1 LITGAKAD
9 KHPSK
14 NKKLIDSIM
23 DKKLLVLVFLLLP
36 GIAFAQLSIGIR
48 GGLSSSSYSYQATAG
63 TRVKKVEGIAAPT
76 FAVVL
81 EYFDSKNA
89 GVELNIQQ
97 LTLGFAQVND
107 AGKVNQTEF
116 TYLKF
121 PILASIFAGR
131 SGRFQI
137 KFGPHFG
144 MLRHV
149 EDLTREYSGA
159 TPKELPTFGQ
169 PSDAPN
175 KRMYGLTGGAGISKL
190 FGKSTLSAEARFAY
204 DFTNPESQ
212 DRIFDMSST
221 NLEFTLAYLFR
232 VKERTQ
238 KTP

>member
-1 LITGAKAD
+1 MNDSAVV
-9 KHPSK
+9 
-14 NKKLIDSIM
+14 KKLL
-23 DKKLLVLVFLLLP
+23 LLVLVLLP
-36 GIAFAQLSIGIR
+36 GMSWAQLSLGIR
-48 GGLSSSSYSYQATAG
+48 GGLTTSSYSYQATAG
-63 TRVKKVEGIAAPT
+63 NRVKKVDGIAAPT
-76 FAVVL
+76 FALVL

-89 GVELNIQQ
+89 GVELNVQQ

-107 AGKVNQTEF
+107 AGQVNQSEF
-116 TYLKF
+116 TYLKI
-121 PILASIFAGR
+121 PVLASIFAGR

-144 MLRHV
+144 MLRQA
-149 EDLTREYSGA
+149 EDITREFSGA

-169 PSDAPN
+169 LADTPN

-232 VKERTQ
+232 IKERKQ

>member
-1 LITGAKAD
+1 
-9 KHPSK
+9 
-14 NKKLIDSIM
+14 M
-23 DKKLLVLVFLLLP
+23 DKKWLVLVLFLLP
-36 GIAFAQLSIGIR
+36 GLAWAQLSLGIR
-48 GGLSSSSYSYQATAG
+48 GGLSSSSYSYQATPG
-63 TRVKKVEGIAAPT
+63 TRVKKVEGTAAPT
-76 FAVVL
+76 FALVL

-97 LTLGFAQVND
+97 ITLGFNQVND

-116 TYLKF
+116 SYLKF

-144 MLRHV
+144 VLRQA

-169 PSDAPN
+169 PADSP
-175 KRMYGLTGGAGISKL
+175 KKGMYGLTGGAGISKL

-232 VKERTQ
+232 VKERKS

>member
-1 LITGAKAD
+1 
-9 KHPSK
+9 
-14 NKKLIDSIM
+14 
-23 DKKLLVLVFLLLP
+23 
-36 GIAFAQLSIGIR
+36 
-48 GGLSSSSYSYQATAG
+48 
-63 TRVKKVEGIAAPT
+63 VEGIAAPT
-76 FAVVL
+76 FALVL

-89 GVELNIQQ
+89 GVELNVQQ
-97 LTLGFAQVND
+97 ITLGFNQVND

-116 TYLKF
+116 TYLKI
-121 PILASIFAGR
+121 PVLASIFAGR

-144 MLRHV
+144 VLRQS
-149 EDLTREYSGA
+149 EDLTREFSGA

-169 PSDAPN
+169 PADSP
-175 KRMYGLTGGAGISKL
+175 KKGMYGLTGGAGISKL

-232 VKERTQ
+232 VKERKS

>member
-1 LITGAKAD
+1 MV
-9 KHPSK
+9 
-14 NKKLIDSIM
+14 KKLF
-23 DKKLLVLVFLLLP
+23 VLVFLLLP
-36 GIAFAQLSIGIR
+36 GLVWAQLSVGVR
-48 GGLSSSSYSYQATAG
+48 GGLSTSSYSYQATAG
-63 TRVKKVEGIAAPT
+63 TRVKKVDGIAAPT
-76 FAVVL
+76 FAFVL

-97 LTLGFAQVND
+97 ITLGFAQVND
-107 AGKVNQTEF
+107 AGKVNQTEL
-116 TYLKF
+116 TYLKVPF
-121 PILASIFAGR
+121 LASIFAGR

-144 MLRHV
+144 VLRQA
-149 EDLTREYSGA
+149 EDLSREYSGA

-169 PSDAPN
+169 PADSPN

-190 FGKSTLSAEARFAY
+190 FGKSTLSAEARFSY

-232 VKERTQ
+232 LKEWKP

>member
-1 LITGAKAD
+1 MY
-9 KHPSK
+9 
-14 NKKLIDSIM
+14 KKCFAF
-23 DKKLLVLVFLLLP
+23 VLFLLP
-36 GIAFAQLSIGIR
+36 GIAFAQLSIGVR

-63 TRVKKVEGIAAPT
+63 TRVKKVDGIAAPT
-76 FAVVL
+76 FALVL

-97 LTLGFAQVND
+97 ITLGFAQVND

-116 TYLKF
+116 SYLKF

-144 MLRHV
+144 VLRQA

-169 PSDAPN
+169 PSDTPN

>member
-1 LITGAKAD
+1 MNHSGRI
-9 KHPSK
+9 
-14 NKKLIDSIM
+14 KKLVV
-23 DKKLLVLVFLLLP
+23 LFLVLLP
-36 GIAFAQLSIGIR
+36 GIAWAQLSLGIR
-48 GGLSSSSYSYQATAG
+48 GGLATSSYSYQATAG

-76 FAVVL
+76 FALVL

-97 LTLGFAQVND
+97 LTLGFNQIND

-137 KFGPHFG
+137 KFGPHLG
-144 MLRHV
+144 ILSKA
-149 EDLTREYSGA
+149 EDLTREFSGA
-159 TPKELPTFGQ
+159 SPKELPTFGK
-169 PSDAPN
+169 PSDAPK

-232 VKERTQ
+232 IKERKQ
-238 KTP
+238 KSP

>member
-1 LITGAKAD
+1 
-9 KHPSK
+9 
-14 NKKLIDSIM
+14 M
-23 DKKLLVLVFLLLP
+23 VKKLLVLVFLLLP
-36 GIAFAQLSIGIR
+36 GLVCAQLSVGLR

-63 TRVKKVEGIAAPT
+63 TRVKKVEGVAAPT
-76 FAVVL
+76 FAFVV

-97 LTLGFAQVND
+97 ITLGFAQVND

-116 TYLKF
+116 SYLKF

-137 KFGPHFG
+137 KIGPHFG
-144 MLRHV
+144 VLRQA
-149 EDLTREYSGA
+149 EDISREYSGA
-159 TPKELPTFGQ
+159 TPKELPTYGQ
-169 PSDAPN
+169 PADRPN

-190 FGKSTLSAEARFAY
+190 FGKSTLAAEARFAY

-232 VKERTQ
+232 VKERKS

>member
-1 LITGAKAD
+1 
-9 KHPSK
+9 
-14 NKKLIDSIM
+14 M
-23 DKKLLVLVFLLLP
+23 VKKLLLLIFILLP
-36 GIAFAQLSIGIR
+36 GMAWAQLSLGIR
-48 GGLSSSSYSYQATAG
+48 GGLTTSSYSYQATAG
-63 TRVKKVEGIAAPT
+63 TRVKKVDGVAAPT
-76 FAVVL
+76 FALVL

-89 GVELNIQQ
+89 GVEVNVQQ
-97 LTLGFAQVND
+97 LTLGFAQVNE
-107 AGKVNQTEF
+107 AGKVNQTEL

-121 PILASIFAGR
+121 PVLASIFAGR

-144 MLRHV
+144 VLRQV
-149 EDLTREYSGA
+149 EDITREYSGA
-159 TPKELPTFGQ
+159 TPKEVPTFGQ
-169 PSDAPN
+169 PADAPI

-221 NLEFTLAYLFR
+221 NLELTLAYLFR
-232 VKERTQ
+232 VKERKS

>member
-1 LITGAKAD
+1 MY
-9 KHPSK
+9 
-14 NKKLIDSIM
+14 KKCFA
-23 DKKLLVLVFLLLP
+23 LVLFLLP

-63 TRVKKVEGIAAPT
+63 TRVKKVEGVAAPT
-76 FAVVL
+76 FAVVV

-97 LTLGFAQVND
+97 ITLGFAQVND

-144 MLRHV
+144 LLRQV
-149 EDLTREYSGA
+149 QDLTREYSGA

-169 PSDAPN
+169 PADAPN

-190 FGKSTLSAEARFAY
+190 FGKSTLSAEARFGY

-212 DRIFDMSST
+212 DRVFEISST

-232 VKERTQ
+232 VKERKQ

>member
-1 LITGAKAD
+1 MA
-9 KHPSK
+9 
-14 NKKLIDSIM
+14 
-23 DKKLLVLVFLLLP
+23 KLLFWGVLFFLP
-36 GIAFAQLSIGIR
+36 SIALAQLSFGIR
-48 GGLSSSSYSYQATAG
+48 GGMSTSSYSYQATAS
-63 TRVKKVEGIAAPT
+63 TRSKNVEGIAAPT
-76 FAVVL
+76 FAIVL

-97 LTLGFAQVND
+97 LTLGFKQVND
-107 AGKVNQTEF
+107 AGQVNQTEF
-116 TYLKF
+116 SYLKF

-144 MLRHV
+144 LLRQV
-149 EDLTREYSGA
+149 EDITREYSGA

-169 PSDAPN
+169 PADIPN

-190 FGKSTLSAEARFAY
+190 FGKSTLSAEARFGY

-212 DRIFDMSST
+212 DRIFEMSST

-232 VKERTQ
+232 VKER
-238 KTP
+238 K

>member
-1 LITGAKAD
+1 MI
-9 KHPSK
+9 
-14 NKKLIDSIM
+14 
-23 DKKLLVLVFLLLP
+23 KKLLILVLILLP
-36 GIAFAQLSIGIR
+36 KIAFAQLSIGIR

-63 TRVKKVEGIAAPT
+63 TRVKKVEGTAAPT

-89 GVELNIQQ
+89 GVELNVQQ
-97 LTLGFAQVND
+97 LTIGFKQVND
-107 AGKVNQTEF
+107 AGKINQTEF
-116 TYLKF
+116 SYLKF

-144 MLRHV
+144 ILRQV

-159 TPKELPTFGQ
+159 SPKELPTFGQ
-169 PSDAPN
+169 PSDTPN
-175 KRMYGLTGGAGISKL
+175 KSMYGLTGGAGISKL
-190 FGKSTLSAEARFAY
+190 FGKSTLSAEARFGY

-232 VKERTQ
+232 VRER
-238 KTP
+238 KLKSP

>member
-1 LITGAKAD
+1 
-9 KHPSK
+9 
-14 NKKLIDSIM
+14 M
-23 DKKLLVLVFLLLP
+23 VKKLLLLVFILLP
-36 GIAFAQLSIGIR
+36 GMAWAQLSLGIR
-48 GGLSSSSYSYQATAG
+48 GGLATSSYSYQATAG

-76 FAVVL
+76 FALVL

-89 GVELNIQQ
+89 GVELNVQQ
-97 LTLGFAQVND
+97 ITLGFNQVND

-116 TYLKF
+116 TYLKI
-121 PILASIFAGR
+121 PVLASIFAGR

-144 MLRHV
+144 VLRQS
-149 EDLTREYSGA
+149 EDLTREFSGA

-169 PSDAPN
+169 PADSP
-175 KRMYGLTGGAGISKL
+175 KKGMYGLTGGAGISKL

-221 NLEFTLAYLFR
+221 NLEFTIAYLFR

>member
-1 LITGAKAD
+1 MY
-9 KHPSK
+9 
-14 NKKLIDSIM
+14 KKCFAF
-23 DKKLLVLVFLLLP
+23 VLFLLP
-36 GIAFAQLSIGIR
+36 GLVWAQLSVGIR
-48 GGLSSSSYSYQATAG
+48 GGLATSSYSYQATAG
-63 TRVKKVEGIAAPT
+63 TRVKKVDGIAAPT
-76 FAVVL
+76 FALVL

-89 GVELNIQQ
+89 GVELNLQQ
-97 LTLGFAQVND
+97 ITLGFAQVND

-116 TYLKF
+116 SYLKV

-144 MLRHV
+144 VLRQA

-169 PSDAPN
+169 PADSPN

>member
-1 LITGAKAD
+1 
-9 KHPSK
+9 
-14 NKKLIDSIM
+14 M
-23 DKKLLVLVFLLLP
+23 VKKLLLLVFILLP
-36 GIAFAQLSIGIR
+36 GMAWAQLSLGIR
-48 GGLSSSSYSYQATAG
+48 GGLATSSYSYQATAG

-76 FAVVL
+76 FALVL

-89 GVELNIQQ
+89 GVELNVQQ
-97 LTLGFAQVND
+97 ITLGFNQVND

-116 TYLKF
+116 NYLKI
-121 PILASIFAGR
+121 PVLASIFAGR

-144 MLRHV
+144 VLRQS
-149 EDLTREYSGA
+149 EDLKREFSGA

-169 PSDAPN
+169 PADSP
-175 KRMYGLTGGAGISKL
+175 KKGMYGLTGGAGISKL

-232 VKERTQ
+232 VKERKS

>member
-1 LITGAKAD
+1 MI
-9 KHPSK
+9 
-14 NKKLIDSIM
+14 
-23 DKKLLVLVFLLLP
+23 KKLLILVLILFP
-36 GIAFAQLSIGIR
+36 EITFAQLSIGIR

-89 GVELNIQQ
+89 GVELNVQQ
-97 LTLGFAQVND
+97 LTIGFKQVND
-107 AGKVNQTEF
+107 AGKINQTEF
-116 TYLKF
+116 SYLKF

-144 MLRHV
+144 ILRQV

-159 TPKELPTFGQ
+159 SPKELPTFGQ
-169 PSDAPN
+169 PSDTPN
-175 KRMYGLTGGAGISKL
+175 KSMYGLTGGAGISKL
-190 FGKSTLSAEARFAY
+190 FGKSTLSAEARFGY

-232 VKERTQ
+232 VKER
-238 KTP
+238 KLKSP

>member
-1 LITGAKAD
+1 MY
-9 KHPSK
+9 
-14 NKKLIDSIM
+14 KKCFAF
-23 DKKLLVLVFLLLP
+23 VLFLLP
-36 GIAFAQLSIGIR
+36 GLVWAQLSVGIR
-48 GGLSSSSYSYQATAG
+48 GGLATSSYSYQATAG
-63 TRVKKVEGIAAPT
+63 TRVKKVDGIAAPT
-76 FAVVL
+76 FALVL

-89 GVELNIQQ
+89 GVELNLQQ
-97 LTLGFAQVND
+97 ITLGFAQVND

-116 TYLKF
+116 SYLKV

-144 MLRHV
+144 VLRQA

-159 TPKELPTFGQ
+159 IPKELPTFGQ
-169 PSDAPN
+169 PADAPN

>member
-1 LITGAKAD
+1 
-9 KHPSK
+9 
-14 NKKLIDSIM
+14 M
-23 DKKLLVLVFLLLP
+23 
-36 GIAFAQLSIGIR
+36 
-48 GGLSSSSYSYQATAG
+48 
-63 TRVKKVEGIAAPT
+63 
-76 FAVVL
+76 L

-89 GVELNIQQ
+89 GVELNVQQ

-107 AGKVNQTEF
+107 ADKVNQSEF
-116 TYLKF
+116 TYLKI
-121 PILASIFAGR
+121 PVLASIFAGR

-144 MLRHV
+144 LLRQA
-149 EDLTREYSGA
+149 EDITREYSGA

-169 PSDAPN
+169 PADVPR

-190 FGKSTLSAEARFAY
+190 FGKSTLSAEVRFAY

-212 DRIFDMSST
+212 DRIFDMKST

-232 VKERTQ
+232 VKERKQ

>member
-1 LITGAKAD
+1 MYKKCFALI
-9 KHPSK
+9 
-14 NKKLIDSIM
+14 L
-23 DKKLLVLVFLLLP
+23 FLLP

-63 TRVKKVEGIAAPT
+63 TRVKKVEGVAAPT
-76 FAVVL
+76 FAVVV

-97 LTLGFAQVND
+97 ITLGFAQVND

-121 PILASIFAGR
+121 PVLASIFAGR

-144 MLRHV
+144 VLRQV

-169 PSDAPN
+169 PSDTPN

-232 VKERTQ
+232 VKERKQ
-238 KTP
+238 KSP

>member
-1 LITGAKAD
+1 
-9 KHPSK
+9 
-14 NKKLIDSIM
+14 M
-23 DKKLLVLVFLLLP
+23 VKKLLVLVFLLLP
-36 GIAFAQLSIGIR
+36 GLVWAQLSVGIR
-48 GGLSSSSYSYQATAG
+48 GGLSTSSYSYQTTAG
-63 TRVKKVEGIAAPT
+63 TRVKKVDGIAAPT
-76 FAVVL
+76 FALVL

-89 GVELNIQQ
+89 GVELNVQQ
-97 LTLGFAQVND
+97 ITLGFNQVND

-121 PILASIFAGR
+121 PVLASIFAGR

-144 MLRHV
+144 VLRQS
-149 EDLTREYSGA
+149 EDLTREFSGA

-169 PSDAPN
+169 PADSP
-175 KRMYGLTGGAGISKL
+175 KKGMYGLTGGAGISKL

-232 VKERTQ
+232 VKERKS

>member
-1 LITGAKAD
+1 M
-9 KHPSK
+9 
-14 NKKLIDSIM
+14 NDSAVV
-23 DKKLLVLVFLLLP
+23 KKLLLLVFILLP
-36 GIAFAQLSIGIR
+36 GMAWAQLSLGIR
-48 GGLSSSSYSYQATAG
+48 GGLTTSSYSYQATAG
-63 TRVKKVEGIAAPT
+63 TRVKKVDGIAAPT
-76 FAVVL
+76 FALVL

-89 GVELNIQQ
+89 GVELNVQQ

-107 AGKVNQTEF
+107 AGKVNQSEF
-116 TYLKF
+116 TYLKI
-121 PILASIFAGR
+121 PVLASIFAGR

-144 MLRHV
+144 MLRQA
-149 EDLTREYSGA
+149 EDITREFSGA

-169 PSDAPN
+169 LADAPN

-232 VKERTQ
+232 IKERKQ

>member
-1 LITGAKAD
+1 
-9 KHPSK
+9 
-14 NKKLIDSIM
+14 M
-23 DKKLLVLVFLLLP
+23 VKKLLLLVFILLP
-36 GIAFAQLSIGIR
+36 GMAWAQLSLGIR
-48 GGLSSSSYSYQATAG
+48 GGLATSSYSYQATAG

-76 FAVVL
+76 FALVV

-89 GVELNIQQ
+89 GVELNVQQ
-97 LTLGFAQVND
+97 ITLGFNQVND

-116 TYLKF
+116 TYLKI
-121 PILASIFAGR
+121 PVLASIFAGR

-144 MLRHV
+144 VLRQS
-149 EDLTREYSGA
+149 EDLTREFSGA

-169 PSDAPN
+169 PADSP
-175 KRMYGLTGGAGISKL
+175 KKGMYGLTGGAGISKL

-221 NLEFTLAYLFR
+221 NLEFTIAYLFR

>member
-1 LITGAKAD
+1 MNDSAVV
-9 KHPSK
+9 
-14 NKKLIDSIM
+14 KKLL
-23 DKKLLVLVFLLLP
+23 LLVLVLLP
-36 GIAFAQLSIGIR
+36 GMSWAQLSLGIR
-48 GGLSSSSYSYQATAG
+48 GGLTTSSYSYQATAG
-63 TRVKKVEGIAAPT
+63 NRVKKVDGIAAPT
-76 FAVVL
+76 FALVL

-89 GVELNIQQ
+89 GVELNVQQ

-107 AGKVNQTEF
+107 AGKVNQSEF
-116 TYLKF
+116 TYLKI
-121 PILASIFAGR
+121 PVLASIFAGR

-144 MLRHV
+144 ILRQA
-149 EDLTREYSGA
+149 EDITREFSGA

-169 PSDAPN
+169 LADAPN

-232 VKERTQ
+232 IKERKQ